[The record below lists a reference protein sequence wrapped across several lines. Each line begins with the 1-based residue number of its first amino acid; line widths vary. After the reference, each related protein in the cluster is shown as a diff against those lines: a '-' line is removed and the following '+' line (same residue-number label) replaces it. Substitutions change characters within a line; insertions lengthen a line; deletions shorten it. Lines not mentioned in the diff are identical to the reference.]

1 VQGFGNVGYN
11 FARLAQAAGFTV
23 VAVSDSSGGLY
34 QADGLDI
41 EETMAAKRRF
51 KKLAAVPA
59 MATAAVAGGASAASP
74 PITASPPTASP
85 APSGGRRG
93 PSPISNQEILAAD
106 CDVLVPAALEN
117 AVTEQNAAGVKALAV
132 LELANGPTT
141 PAAEARLAERG
152 IEVIPDVLANSGGVA
167 VSYLEWVQNRQG
179 QSWTERQVND
189 RLSNLTRAAFQEVWR
204 LSRDKGIS
212 LRSAAF
218 ALALRRLEE
227 AHKARGKQ

>member
-1 VQGFGNVGYN
+1 
-11 FARLAQAAGFTV
+11 
-23 VAVSDSSGGLY
+23 
-34 QADGLDI
+34 
-41 EETMAAKRRF
+41 
-51 KKLAAVPA
+51 
-59 MATAAVAGGASAASP
+59 
-74 PITASPPTASP
+74 
-85 APSGGRRG
+85 
-93 PSPISNQEILAAD
+93 LAAD